1 MSTREEFRRG
11 FLRKCAEAGL
21 TADQIAQ
28 LANAA
33 ADQLAGTKTA
43 FDLGMLLNNP
53 ITSGLSSAASSL
65 GSAALPVAL
74 VGPPVLGGLAGYGLA
89 RATDMDDTSVAEV
102 QKQETIDELRRAREM
117 LARKRPVYR
126 RG

>member
-1 MSTREEFRRG
+1 MTTRQEFRRG

-21 TADQIAQ
+21 TADQIAD
-28 LANAA
+28 LANDA
-33 ADQLAGTKTA
+33 ADRLSGTKTA
-43 FDLGMLLNNP
+43 FDMSMLWNNP
-53 ITSGLSSAASSL
+53 ITSGLTSAAGAL

-89 RATDMDDTSVAEV
+89 KATDMDDTSVAEV
-102 QKQETIDELRRAREM
+102 QKQETIDELRRAREL
-117 LARKRPVYR
+117 LARKRPIYR